1 MSRSAASTPC
11 AIEKGR
17 LAGQAGR
24 PGDGS
29 SPESAGSRRAGCSAS
44 TAAVSMRPQQPMEDP
59 GEPSR
64 DGTSE
69 GSAPVIGGRIPGFV
83 TAGATW
89 RNLAR
94 AAAVGPQQR
103 GSMRAGV
110 TRSTAATRAL
120 TTAAG
125 AACEVVVV
133 GAGVMGLNVAYQ
145 LKRRAPDMRVTVLD
159 RAAGLGVG
167 STGYSTGF
175 MRAFY
180 SRDDTMALALD
191 GIRAY
196 RSWADYLRAT
206 DGVDATFTETGAPHR
221 RASRR
226 QPSGLS
232 ASIAALPP
240 LRRAV
245 DARRGPSRQRG
256 DGCAPR
262 SLRRRIRRP
271 GRGRGV
277 APFSRALHLA
287 VPNVRR

>member
-1 MSRSAASTPC
+1 
-11 AIEKGR
+11 
-17 LAGQAGR
+17 
-24 PGDGS
+24 
-29 SPESAGSRRAGCSAS
+29 
-44 TAAVSMRPQQPMEDP
+44 
-59 GEPSR
+59 
-64 DGTSE
+64 
-69 GSAPVIGGRIPGFV
+69 
-83 TAGATW
+83 
-89 RNLAR
+89 
-94 AAAVGPQQR
+94 
-103 GSMRAGV
+103 MRAGV

-125 AACEVVVV
+125 AACEVIVV

-145 LKRRAPDMRVTVLD
+145 LKRRAPDMRVTVLE

-196 RSWADYLRAT
+196 RSWADYLRAA
-206 DGVDATFTETGAPHR
+206 DDVDATFTETGAPPR

-226 QPSGLS
+226 QPCGPS
-232 ASIAALPP
+232 ATIVATPP
-240 LRRAV
+240 FRRTV
-245 DARRGPSRQRG
+245 DARRESSRQRG

-271 GRGRGV
+271 GRG
-277 APFSRALHLA
+277 
-287 VPNVRR
+287 